1 MIPPTA
7 PEASREFMQE
17 IGRELGEVRFDRMTR
32 LLYSTDA
39 SIYQMMPV
47 GVAFPHDADQVA
59 AAVEIAGRHAVPV
72 LPRGSGSSLDGQAV
86 GHALV
91 LDLTRHMD
99 QVLEIDP
106 EARRRRGVE
115 ADGRKRGRHGGP
127 VYCDRGAGA
136 SGVAHWASCSDA
148 LWPVGPTN

>member
-47 GVAFPHDADQVA
+47 GVAFPRDADQVV

-106 EARRRRGVE
+106 EARRVRTQPGQTALTLILCLPSSRATVRVIPRTAHFE
-115 ADGRKRGRHGGP
+115 A
-127 VYCDRGAGA
+127 
-136 SGVAHWASCSDA
+136 
-148 LWPVGPTN
+148 L